1 MLVPR
6 PRSLSRR
13 DGTVVLGPT
22 SGVRGPGDLVALLRR
37 ELESTGLPLPAGEAP
52 AIELAVDPTLGAEAY
67 RLVADGGAVRIAGGD
82 RAGVF
87 YGVQTLRQLLPRD
100 VYRRVAP
107 PGTRWEM
114 PAVEV
119 EDSPRFRWR
128 GGMLDVARHFMPREF
143 LFRWVDLL
151 ALHKLNV
158 FHLHL
163 TDDQGWRFESRRYP
177 RLQEVASWRA
187 ETDGDGRPH
196 GGFYTQ
202 DDLRELVAYAAA
214 RHVVIVPEIDMPG
227 HMQAAIA
234 AYPELGNRP
243 REPAAVGSRW
253 GVMVNVLNLGDGAVR
268 FCTDILD
275 EVLEVFPAPDIH
287 IGGDECPTT
296 EWAASAQMADVMRG
310 RGVHRVEDYQRWFTG
325 RVREHLERR
334 GRRLVGWDEIVDAG
348 PVPGALIMAWRR
360 ARFGVRAAESGQE
373 VVMAPNEATYL
384 DHAPS
389 TDPGEPG
396 AHHLGTTRLDQVHA
410 FDPLRGVP
418 SPAHSAVA
426 GTQFQ
431 LWTER
436 VPTPQVAEYLVFPRA
451 CALAEVAWSP
461 AGGGFDEFQARLETA
476 HLPRL
481 DALGVNYRPLDGPRP
496 WQRVA
501 PPGP

>member
-107 PGTRWEM
+107 PRTRWEM

-214 RHVVIVPEIDMPG
+214 RHVVIVPRSTCRATCRPRSRLIRSSATG
-227 HMQAAIA
+227 
-234 AYPELGNRP
+234 LGNRP
-243 REPAAVGSRW
+243 RS
-253 GVMVNVLNLGDGAVR
+253 
-268 FCTDILD
+268 
-275 EVLEVFPAPDIH
+275 
-287 IGGDECPTT
+287 
-296 EWAASAQMADVMRG
+296 
-310 RGVHRVEDYQRWFTG
+310 
-325 RVREHLERR
+325 
-334 GRRLVGWDEIVDAG
+334 
-348 PVPGALIMAWRR
+348 
-360 ARFGVRAAESGQE
+360 
-373 VVMAPNEATYL
+373 EA
-384 DHAPS
+384 
-389 TDPGEPG
+389 
-396 AHHLGTTRLDQVHA
+396 
-410 FDPLRGVP
+410 
-418 SPAHSAVA
+418 
-426 GTQFQ
+426 
-431 LWTER
+431 
-436 VPTPQVAEYLVFPRA
+436 
-451 CALAEVAWSP
+451 
-461 AGGGFDEFQARLETA
+461 AGG
-476 HLPRL
+476 
-481 DALGVNYRPLDGPRP
+481 
-496 WQRVA
+496 
-501 PPGP
+501 

>member
-6 PRSLSRR
+6 PQSLIRR
-13 DGTVVLGPT
+13 GGGFLLDAGT
-22 SGVRGPGDLVALLRR
+22 GVRGPEDLVALLRR
-37 ELESTGLPLPAGEAP
+37 ELGPTGLPLPAGDASG
-52 AIELAVDPTLGAEAY
+52 IELTLDPTLPAEGY
-67 RLVADGGAVRIAGGD
+67 RLLADAGGVRIAGGD

-87 YGVQTLRQLLPRD
+87 YGIQTLRQLLPPA
-100 VYRRVAP
+100 VYRRAAP
-107 PGTRWEM
+107 AETRWEV

-119 EDSPRFRWR
+119 EDSPRFGWR
-128 GGMLDVARHFMPREF
+128 GGMLDVARHFMPKDF

-187 ETDGDGRPH
+187 ETDGDGHPH
-196 GGFYTQ
+196 GGFYTR

-214 RHVVIVPEIDMPG
+214 RSVRVAPEIEMPG

-243 REPAAVGSRW
+243 QEPPAVGTRW
-253 GVMVNVLNLGDGAVR
+253 GVMARVLNLGEGAIR
-268 FCTDILD
+268 FCTEILD
-275 EVLEVFPAPDIH
+275 EVLEVFPSPDIH
-287 IGGDECPTT
+287 IGGDECPTI
-296 EWAASAQMADVMRG
+296 EWAESEQAADAMRSQDVD
-310 RGVHRVEDYQRWFTG
+310 RLEDYQRWFTG
-325 RVREHLERR
+325 RIRDHLERR

-348 PVPGALIMAWRR
+348 PVTGALVMAWRQ
-360 ARFGVRAAESGQE
+360 ARFGSRAAELGQE
-373 VVMAPNEATYL
+373 VVMAPQHSTYL
-384 DHAPS
+384 NLAPS

-396 AHHLGTTRLDQVHA
+396 AHHLGTTPLEQVYA
-410 FDPLRGVP
+410 FDPQQGIPPRIQQ
-418 SPAHSAVA
+418 AVL

-436 VPTPQVAEYLVFPRA
+436 IPSPRDAEYLAFPRA

-461 AGGGFDEFQARLETA
+461 AGGEFGDFQQRLATA

-481 DALGVNYRPLDGPRP
+481 DGLGVNYRPLDGPRP
-496 WQRVA
+496 WQRIS
-501 PPGP
+501 PPSI